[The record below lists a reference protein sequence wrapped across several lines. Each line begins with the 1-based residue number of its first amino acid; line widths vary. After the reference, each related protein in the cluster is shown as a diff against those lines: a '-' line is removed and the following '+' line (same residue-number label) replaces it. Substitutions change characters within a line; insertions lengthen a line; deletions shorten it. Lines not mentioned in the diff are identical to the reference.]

1 MHSLLISA
9 SFCINLEFLNRHSTI
24 QVGEWNLVNEGGT
37 WKLHRSWKV
46 KTFMRGMEFFQLIA
60 ALAEAE
66 GIPSTFSLI
75 LHQYLLLSALQ
86 EKCPLCYLSRLVE
99 IKVVPSCFCYVP
111 FH

>member
-1 MHSLLISA
+1 MSDLSIKKCVPCSRKELRPMTEEAAQHLI
-9 SFCINLEFLNRHSTI
+9 R

-66 GIPSTFSLI
+66 GHHPDI
-75 LHQYLLLSALQ
+75 H
-86 EKCPLCYLSRLVE
+86 LVGWNNV
-99 IKVVPSCFCYVP
+99 K
-111 FH
+111 